1 MDYSKATI
9 LELENSIMNLQQ
21 MLNGCKKTKMK
32 PEYEKMLRQAEQ
44 ALAVAKAKVV
54 KKIN

>member
-21 MLNGCKKTKMK
+21 ILNGCQYPKMK